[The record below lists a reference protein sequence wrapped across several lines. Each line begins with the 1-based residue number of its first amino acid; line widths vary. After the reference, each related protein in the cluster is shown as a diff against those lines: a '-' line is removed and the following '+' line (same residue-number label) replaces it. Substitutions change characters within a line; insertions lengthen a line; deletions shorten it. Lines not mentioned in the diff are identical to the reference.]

1 MSRSMTI
8 TAAAACVLASA
19 VLFPLF
25 RGPLWFGAATGAV
38 VTVAGAGA
46 LTRLRPLPV
55 PVCLAGSVA
64 GLLLYLNLVFEARR
78 SLLGLPTPASLTG
91 LWHLAGTGIHDAY
104 RYPPPVPDRPGLLLL
119 TVGGVG
125 ITAVLTDLIAV
136 RMRSAALAG
145 LPLLFLFTA
154 PVMTAAPQ
162 HPLAHRLVFGAA
174 AAGYL
179 ALLAVGG
186 QARASARALATAGP
200 VGLAAIVLALGA
212 PPVLSGLHLRTLFS
226 PAAGGGTL
234 TQTIGQLHEPRPAV
248 VFTYSTTASPGLQQ
262 ADPQYFRQYVFDT
275 LGEQGWQATP
285 VGTASAG
292 SLPSPPGLTDLSAA
306 EQVTTTVTT
315 NPDFP
320 GSDARPAVLPL
331 PYPAV
336 RVTVPGRWEAAP
348 DLTVY
353 SLASS
358 LADLTYSVV
367 SYAIDPSPA
376 QLAAV
381 PPLTTTPGLAADLQV
396 PSSYQTAALTQLARQ
411 RTAGQTTEA
420 GKVSALAN
428 WLSAPPFRYSLSVA
442 PSSTAAGLLS
452 FLTTGRTGYCVQY
465 ASAMTLLTRLL
476 GIPARLVTGYT
487 AGTPSKSGRYRVS
500 TTDAHAWTE
509 VYFPTL
515 GWIRFEP
522 TPGGAGGTASTPNYM
537 SASAGSAVSNPSE
550 LVAPATTGLGNPPAG
565 PRPSRLPPAHSRRDG
580 QAATG
585 RPGRPGG
592 APWAAAALAATGA
605 IILALLVP
613 AALRI
618 TRRRWR
624 WARASSDTARARA
637 AWRELR
643 DDLADYGLGGR
654 PGEPPRALA
663 DRVSATLPEP
673 ARGAVQ
679 RLALAE
685 ERASYSRRPSAAR
698 HLRRDSD
705 TARRGL
711 AATAGRGTRWRVRLF
726 PVSLLGRRHRRP
738 HRRQPA

>member
-1 MSRSMTI
+1 MSRLMTI
-8 TAAAACVLASA
+8 TAAAACVLVSA

-25 RGPLWFGAATGAV
+25 RGPLWFVAATGAV
-38 VTVAGAGA
+38 ITVAGAGA

-64 GLLLYLNLVFEARR
+64 ALLLYLNIVFEARW
-78 SLLGLPTPASLTG
+78 SLLGLPTPASLAR

-104 RYPPPVPDRPGLLLL
+104 WYPPPVPDRPGLLLL
-119 TVGGVG
+119 AIGGVG

-136 RMRSAALAG
+136 RMRFAALAG

-200 VGLAAIVLALGA
+200 AALVAIVLALGA
-212 PPVLSGLHLRTLFS
+212 PPILSGLHLRTLFS

-320 GSDARPAVLPL
+320 GSDTRPAVLPL
-331 PYPAV
+331 PYPAI
-336 RVTVPGRWEAAP
+336 RVTVPGRWEAAR

-358 LADLTYSVV
+358 LAGLTYSVV
-367 SYAIDPSPA
+367 SYAIDPSSA

-381 PPLTTTPGLAADLQV
+381 PPLTMSPGLAADLQV
-396 PSSYQTAALTQLARQ
+396 PSSYQTAALTQLVRQ
-411 RTAGQTTEA
+411 RTAGQATEG
-420 GKVSALAN
+420 GKVIALAS

-442 PSSTAAGLLS
+442 PSSTPAGLLS

-487 AGTPSKSGRYRVS
+487 AGTPGKSGRYRVS

-550 LVAPATTGLGNPPAG
+550 PDAQATTGLGSPSAG
-565 PRPSRLPPAHSRRDG
+565 PRPSRLPPADSRRDG

-585 RPGRPGG
+585 RPGG
-592 APWAAAALAATGA
+592 APWVAAVLAVTGA

-613 AALRI
+613 AALRV

-624 WARASSDTARARA
+624 WARASSDAARARA
-637 AWRELR
+637 AWHELR
-643 DDLADYGLGGR
+643 DDLADYGLAGR

-663 DRVSATLPEP
+663 DRVSAGLPEP
-673 ARGAVQ
+673 AGAAVQ

-711 AATAGRGTRWRVRLF
+711 AAAAGRGTRWRARLF
-726 PVSLLGRRHRRP
+726 PASLMGRRDRRT
-738 HRRQPA
+738 HHHQPA